1 MTRFTITLALLLC
14 AVNASSQ
21 VVVNLQAPPPN
32 QIRIEDMWNL
42 VLTNAGEPVEVYLH
56 GTATERSSGLVID
69 ATTSVFTLPRGSKR
83 IRSADVGKVKVNH
96 VNQSFEGVINR
107 LSALP
112 NGSYEICIEVIRA
125 SDGSIIGIGCIQ
137 HAVLSLTQ
145 VILLY
150 PEDSAVLNFQNEEG
164 EVDEEDDSTSITQR
178 GTENNK
184 KNKTKFKAGAELADK
199 VKKVEGIMAQNE
211 EVTEDSTSVTQ
222 QKINSTRSFD
232 VILKNGGARMVQN
245 EEETEDSTS
254 IALRGIEKK
263 DIRRGMVIAKRDV
276 TNTPQNEEETEDST
290 SVALRGIE
298 KKDIRRGMVIA
309 KRDVTNI
316 PQNEEEAAEGSV
328 NEKRVV
334 RWQTAAWL
342 PKRIPNGSFV
352 FSWLPPT
359 PFPQN
364 LTIDY
369 KIKIVEMYRHQTPY
383 DAMQSNPLFFSQ
395 DGIRTTSFVYPVA
408 ARPFNPGRRYAW
420 QIEVYGNGILLTQ
433 SEIQSFEIAGETPQ
447 RRRQILRSLEGN
459 VQPEVEESSPGNKQ
473 GNSSDGSFHFLP
485 NNEPQRFAALPL
497 FRGYAPFYR
506 NSYFMQTIS
515 NATGSSPSPIQIHFA
530 GEVYGETANRQGY
543 GSERNPGYGFAR
555 LTPTVSLFGVPFG
568 LNALLTTENSS
579 QKQNINIFT
588 FFYDV
593 NAVKQ
598 MIEQEAQK
606 ETENKISGALQFLSY
621 FNSLGIGTNYP
632 SYSPLT
638 MYGAP
643 VSGLNLEFNPGQFYF
658 ATALQRNQRPIN
670 NLAYNRDLYTVR
682 IGIGRKQSSH
692 IFLTGIYSNDAP
704 GSIVVDSTNR
714 TLTPQ
719 TNYVLALE
727 SKLNLFNDKLTFE
740 GEVAG
745 SMLTRDNRDPALL
758 NDNIPQFL
766 RTNLNP
772 TLSTQLDFAFTGA
785 AKYTNPSSSTEI
797 SAAIKM
803 LGPGY
808 KTFGNPFL
816 RTDIL
821 ELEGKFAQRIINRQ
835 VSLALSAKYW
845 RDNIA
850 NSKLMTT
857 TTFAPSIQLGLFFK
871 NLPTLMLQYRP
882 NFLSNNASDTTGN
895 VNFTTH
901 LATATTSYTFKIGST
916 NLSTNLFYMLN
927 QTDTYDTVRSYKLN
941 TINLNGNVVFPF
953 PLVFSFG
960 TGLNY
965 MTSQGETVER
975 TSFNSTVGYTFFE
988 RWSNSIGIA
997 LDAESRNNR
1006 KLSFFISSAVNITEA
1021 IIFDLRAEYHN
1032 YEDLVTNAKN
1042 FNELIGRGTLR
1053 VQL

>member
-1 MTRFTITLALLLC
+1 
-14 AVNASSQ
+14 
-21 VVVNLQAPPPN
+21 
-32 QIRIEDMWNL
+32 
-42 VLTNAGEPVEVYLH
+42 
-56 GTATERSSGLVID
+56 
-69 ATTSVFTLPRGSKR
+69 
-83 IRSADVGKVKVNH
+83 
-96 VNQSFEGVINR
+96 
-107 LSALP
+107 
-112 NGSYEICIEVIRA
+112 
-125 SDGSIIGIGCIQ
+125 
-137 HAVLSLTQ
+137 
-145 VILLY
+145 
-150 PEDSAVLNFQNEEG
+150 
-164 EVDEEDDSTSITQR
+164 
-178 GTENNK
+178 
-184 KNKTKFKAGAELADK
+184 
-199 VKKVEGIMAQNE
+199 
-211 EVTEDSTSVTQ
+211 
-222 QKINSTRSFD
+222 
-232 VILKNGGARMVQN
+232 
-245 EEETEDSTS
+245 
-254 IALRGIEKK
+254 
-263 DIRRGMVIAKRDV
+263 
-276 TNTPQNEEETEDST
+276 
-290 SVALRGIE
+290 
-298 KKDIRRGMVIA
+298 
-309 KRDVTNI
+309 
-316 PQNEEEAAEGSV
+316 
-328 NEKRVV
+328 
-334 RWQTAAWL
+334 L

-433 SEIQSFEIAGETPQ
+433 SEIQSFEIAGEAPQ

-459 VQPEVEESSPGNKQ
+459 VQPEVEESSQGNKQ

-543 GSERNPGYGFAR
+543 GSERKPGYGYAR

-568 LNALLTTENSS
+568 LNALLTTENTS

-692 IFLTGIYSNDAP
+692 IFLTGIYSDDAP

-797 SAAIKM
+797 SAGIKM

-916 NLSTNLFYMLN
+916 NLNTNLFYMFN
-927 QTDTYDTVRSYKLN
+927 QTDTYDTVSSYKLN

-965 MTSQGETVER
+965 MTSQGKTVER

-988 RWSNSIGIA
+988 RWSNSIGVA